1 MLKNRHVIV
10 RFKGDEL
17 CCELPITAHTSK
29 VRVKRNGAPLPT
41 RQKALQEGDVI
52 EWQVS
57 YFDSSRNLEELGE
70 LTKLAY
76 IHGLISSN
84 EMSRLFEEI
93 DNYKENF
100 HEKFRIL
107 RESSDGK
114 FYEFEVLYEKTPI
127 LHKPLSRGCFVEVK
141 LAHKQRAIGYQPMVF
156 IYIPINIVKPPII
169 GRPAGRN
176 ERVVWNPSKEDIFG
190 TIRAFAV
197 ASRDHNRDMK
207 TLIKMVLDEKRYG
220 SSLS

>member
-1 MLKNRHVIV
+1 MSKNRRVIV
-10 RFKGDEL
+10 RFEENKL
-17 CCELPITAHTSK
+17 CCELPITAPTSK

-41 RQKALQEGDVI
+41 RQMALQEGDVI

-57 YFDSSRNLEELGE
+57 YFDSSGNLEELGE
-70 LTKLAY
+70 LAKLAY
-76 IHGLISSN
+76 IHGLISSD
-84 EMSRLFEEI
+84 EMSRLFKEI
-93 DNYKENF
+93 DSYKENF

-107 RESSDGK
+107 RESSGGK

-141 LAHKQRAIGYQPMVF
+141 MAHKQKAVGYQSMVF
-156 IYIPINIVKPPII
+156 IYIPINIVKPSPI
-169 GRPAGRN
+169 GRIARIN

-207 TLIKMVLDEKRYG
+207 TLIKRVLEGKGYS
-220 SSLS
+220 SSLF